1 MLKCWIWT
9 KSMHR
14 KKFDA
19 SKNMCAVKGIV
30 DPTALALHCSKYW
43 FTTSI
48 KAGSFLI
55 HLKSRK
61 AICHTYLT
69 VIFPNKHQV
78 LKTVHEASL
87 LRPLGSVLFWL
98 AVKWPFVNSH
108 LSDIHSAVPERAL
121 SLLPRGRSYSN
132 FHVLWTSR
140 DHRSSAGFA
149 FFGSGSV
156 CIDKGR
162 KWSRFIAHHL
172 SSQTRRKGVQLQL
185 PNIIQAPVIYWLQYR
200 GC

>member
-1 MLKCWIWT
+1 
-9 KSMHR
+9 
-14 KKFDA
+14 
-19 SKNMCAVKGIV
+19 MCAVKGIV
-30 DPTALALHCSKYW
+30 DPAALAVHCSKYW

-55 HLKSRK
+55 HLKSKK
-61 AICHTYLT
+61 ARCHTYLT
-69 VIFPNKHQV
+69 VIFPYKHQV

-121 SLLPRGRSYSN
+121 SLLLRVAAIQIYTFFKPCEIIGAARA
-132 FHVLWTSR
+132 V
-140 DHRSSAGFA
+140 RSSAVG
-149 FFGSGSV
+149 V
-156 CIDKGR
+156 CVDKGW
-162 KWSRFIAHHL
+162 KWPRFIAHHL
-172 SSQTRRKGVQLQL
+172 SSQPHRKGARLQL
-185 PNIIQAPVIYWLQYR
+185 PNIIQAPVIYWLQYP